1 MAIRELDKIPTKALM
16 ARITAEL
23 EGLIVTDADGRYI
36 YVNHRW
42 SSLTGYTLDQVKG
55 RYVRDIVRN
64 SRVDEVLKSQKFVS
78 GDAVLLNICTN
89 EEVPVYCSYPYQK
102 LRPGQQP
109 VADFPRILHHPCR
122 CKLTD
127 QEGQRQARER

>member
-78 GDAVLLNICTN
+78 GIMYN
-89 EEVPVYCSYPYQK
+89 K
-102 LRPGQQP
+102 LR
-109 VADFPRILHHPCR
+109 
-122 CKLTD
+122 KL
-127 QEGQRQARER
+127 ENA

>member
-78 GDAVLLNICTN
+78 GDAVLLNIMFCLINNILQITFHLHCT
-89 EEVPVYCSYPYQK
+89 EV
-102 LRPGQQP
+102 
-109 VADFPRILHHPCR
+109 II
-122 CKLTD
+122 
-127 QEGQRQARER
+127 